1 MSTMIKPH
9 PLTGRRNAAKPESEK
24 SLSQIQIRV
33 KDTEKSL
40 IVRNLKSGE
49 TLRNFMMTLAIK
61 EATRRQSK

>member
-1 MSTMIKPH
+1 MAH
-9 PLTGRRNAAKPESEK
+9 HNTGRRNAAKPESEK